1 MFCFVFVLQTAIDQF
16 CPSFLKK
23 EESKCTAQR
32 YRQYNGLCNNL
43 EHPYW
48 GAALTAFRRMIP
60 ADYADGI
67 VSSSFRRRILFYI
80 HYKLFFPS
88 RHQPAASLGQRQG
101 PADDSSH
108 FGRPPPRHGLPRS
121 RSHRFP
127 HLMGSGHRSRHD
139 IHGRHQRSVRF
150 RSNFRHST

>member
-1 MFCFVFVLQTAIDQF
+1 MAGIQKWHVLSAGSWLLITVQRELDTERLDLIFYVLFCFVLQTAIDQF

-67 VSSSFRRRILFYI
+67 LARLSSLPPFL
-80 HYKLFFPS
+80 
-88 RHQPAASLGQRQG
+88 PATH
-101 PADDSSH
+101 P
-108 FGRPPPRHGLPRS
+108 
-121 RSHRFP
+121 
-127 HLMGSGHRSRHD
+127 
-139 IHGRHQRSVRF
+139 V
-150 RSNFRHST
+150 